1 MKHPYIHPSI
11 EIVRLSSDTALLN
24 ALGASGDLH
33 SVNTTITTQSGNR
46 APKRTAVF

>member
-1 MKHPYIHPSI
+1 MKHPYIFPTI

-33 SVNTTITTQSGNR
+33 ETGEGSQSLNR
-46 APKRTAVF
+46 APKRTEPF